1 MRDKTYKQLFS
12 LANESIVDI
21 YEHFSVYIHLFEK
34 KAEETKANSYG
45 GYELT
50 KFAGDFNKELNQKC
64 SELLKEIE
72 KLFVGSGRKL
82 SRKQYMD
89 LIEKCTKPFD
99 SIVDNY
105 SEVFEKEFGL
115 NETIKTSLKISKSR
129 MFMKI
134 SGFINALNIISNTK
148 IDKALV
154 WTAVGTVFAG
164 ISLILSVIAI
174 ILTSN

>member
-1 MRDKTYKQLFS
+1 MRDKVYKQLSS
-12 LANESIVDI
+12 LVNESIFDI
-21 YEHFSVYIHLFEK
+21 YEYFSVYIHLFEK
-34 KAEETKANSYG
+34 RAEETKANSYG

-50 KFAGDFNKELNQKC
+50 KFAGEFNKELNQKC

-72 KLFVGSGRKL
+72 TLFVGSGRKL

-89 LIEKCTKPFD
+89 LIDKCTKPFD

-105 SEVFEKEFGL
+105 SKAFEKEFGL
-115 NETIKTSLKISKSR
+115 NETLKTSLTISKSR
-129 MFMKI
+129 MFGKI
-134 SGFINALNIISNTK
+134 GGFINALNIISNTK

-164 ISLILSVIAI
+164 FSLILSIIAI
-174 ILTSN
+174 LN